1 MRNILLLFLNIRIFI
16 IMIGFIIFHFIS
28 NSIFLDYISLNT
40 LLFYYVI
47 IVFLDLYFT
56 YKKNKIILRSFFYWL
71 LSFLVIF
78 SVEPYLISLEDNY
91 NNKKYNVLSV
101 AEKTFKNKNYGDNVM
116 INEDCKKI
124 IKNNEFVKVKI
135 SKKHFFNYQIFEVED
150 KKGEFIETKFKLSK
164 QNNKVIYNF
173 SCY

>member
-28 NSIFLDYISLNT
+28 NSIFLDYISLNA

-47 IVFLDLYFT
+47 IVLLDLYFT
-56 YKKNKIILRSFFYWL
+56 YKKNKIILRPFFYWL

-101 AEKTFKNKNYGDNVM
+101 AEKTFKN
-116 INEDCKKI
+116 
-124 IKNNEFVKVKI
+124 NEFVKVKI
-135 SKKHFFNYQIFEVED
+135 SKKHFLNHQIFEIED
-150 KKGEFIETKFKLSK
+150 KKGDFIETKIKLSK